1 MSPSHLAQPHPP
13 TTAGGLRAGS
23 SSVPKPASE
32 AVSSTKKKEEV
43 DVVDGVKIMSKWFDV
58 LNGLLLQVQ
67 IDPIHIYAPRK
78 SLAYSSH
85 KVSRHVKDALNQAA
99 IIHIMLPSISLEN
112 VAHKPMIQQFTSVM
126 PFVLPDSLWNIN
138 RDNLPWTLKL
148 SQFAVEDTTHLN
160 GSKVTLLEPISTNCT
175 LGLNVKSQ
183 GFAVCIHAD
192 MTPLKASLSDE
203 QLAHVI
209 ILLERVLNSMAI
221 MYPEMFADGDGG
233 NQGKDVTAVQAATA
247 AAAAAASETDYAVKM
262 RGLSTTS
269 TISHEQSSHRKQSS
283 TGSASPETED
293 PLKLGSDAKLEGQL
307 SVWVQ
312 WTLPQASL
320 SLLTAAAG
328 GTKQRLQFTVEDYQS
343 SFDWNPVYFQSKLRI
358 LTAGIKHHIANK
370 NEEWTE
376 GPNQGVILSF
386 GSDITSD
393 LETVSYY

>member
-1 MSPSHLAQPHPP
+1 
-13 TTAGGLRAGS
+13 
-23 SSVPKPASE
+23 
-32 AVSSTKKKEEV
+32 
-43 DVVDGVKIMSKWFDV
+43 
-58 LNGLLLQVQ
+58 
-67 IDPIHIYAPRK
+67 
-78 SLAYSSH
+78 
-85 KVSRHVKDALNQAA
+85 
-99 IIHIMLPSISLEN
+99 MLPSISLEN

-233 NQGKDVTAVQAATA
+233 GNQGNDVTAVQAATA

-269 TISHEQSSHRKQSS
+269 TISHEQSCKF
-283 TGSASPETED
+283 TGFLFTFC
-293 PLKLGSDAKLEGQL
+293 
-307 SVWVQ
+307 
-312 WTLPQASL
+312 
-320 SLLTAAAG
+320 LLFI
-328 GTKQRLQFTVEDYQS
+328 KII
-343 SFDWNPVYFQSKLRI
+343 SKFVM
-358 LTAGIKHHIANK
+358 T
-370 NEEWTE
+370 
-376 GPNQGVILSF
+376 
-386 GSDITSD
+386 
-393 LETVSYY
+393 